1 MTESVPQ
8 IRTGVYVEVLL
19 AYSLKMAVKQAAPV
33 DLKEF
38 HARIGKPTLENNL
51 IEGRSPRRGC

>member
-1 MTESVPQ
+1 M
-8 IRTGVYVEVLL
+8 EVLL